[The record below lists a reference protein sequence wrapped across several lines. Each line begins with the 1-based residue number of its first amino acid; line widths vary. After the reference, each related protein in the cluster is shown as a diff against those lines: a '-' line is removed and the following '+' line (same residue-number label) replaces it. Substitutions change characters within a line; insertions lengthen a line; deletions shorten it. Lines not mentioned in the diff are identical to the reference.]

1 MGTHPI
7 FESDF
12 DCLTVKKR
20 ALEAKMSD
28 TEAPAAAAPAPVAQG
43 YSVETAVQE
52 TLKQAQ
58 HRDGLAR
65 GLNEAVRALERRDA
79 ICCILAENC
88 DEANYVRLMRLFA
101 SSTRFPSSRSETT
114 RPSASGPAFARS
126 TAKARPSRSSD
137 ARALL
142 FVRSTTTPPGTS
154 SRSTS
159 RSTKPVSPVKCHP
172 LSTQKREWHYLLET

>member
-12 DCLTVKKR
+12 DCLT
-20 ALEAKMSD
+20 EAKMSD

-52 TLKQAQ
+52 TLKHAQ

-65 GLNEAVRALERRDA
+65 GLNEGVRALERRDA

-88 DEANYVRLMRLFA
+88 DEANYVRLI
-101 SSTRFPSSRSETT
+101 E
-114 RPSASGPAFARS
+114 
-126 TAKARPSRSSD
+126 
-137 ARALL
+137 ALCVEHQIPIL
-142 FVRSTTTPPGTS
+142 KIGDNKT
-154 SRSTS
+154 
-159 RSTKPVSPVKCHP
+159 
-172 LSTQKREWHYLLET
+172 REWAGLCKIDRE

>member
-12 DCLTVKKR
+12 DCLT
-20 ALEAKMSD
+20 EAKMSD

-88 DEANYVRLMRLFA
+88 DEANYVRLIEALCVEHQIPILKIGDNK
-101 SSTRFPSSRSETT
+101 TLGEW
-114 RPSASGPAFARS
+114 SGLCKIDRE
-126 TAKARPSRSSD
+126 
-137 ARALL
+137 
-142 FVRSTTTPPGTS
+142 GN
-154 SRSTS
+154 
-159 RSTKPVSPVKCHP
+159 PVKVVGCSCVVVREIDGHAAWDY
-172 LSTQKREWHYLLET
+172 LQTQLKSH

>member
-28 TEAPAAAAPAPVAQG
+28 TEAPAAAAAPAPVAQG

-88 DEANYVRLMRLFA
+88 DEANYVRLIEALCVEHQIPILKIGDNK
-101 SSTRFPSSRSETT
+101 TLGEW
-114 RPSASGPAFARS
+114 SGLCKIDRE
-126 TAKARPSRSSD
+126 
-137 ARALL
+137 
-142 FVRSTTTPPGTS
+142 GN
-154 SRSTS
+154 
-159 RSTKPVSPVKCHP
+159 PVKVVGC
-172 LSTQKREWHYLLET
+172 SCVVVREVDDNAAWDYLQTHLKKH

>member
-12 DCLTVKKR
+12 DCLT
-20 ALEAKMSD
+20 EAIMSD
-28 TEAPAAAAPAPVAQG
+28 TEAPAAAPAPVAAQG

-52 TLKQAQ
+52 TLKHAQ

-88 DEANYVRLMRLFA
+88 DEANYVRLIEALCVEHQIPILKIGDNKTLGEWSGLCKITVKVTQSRLLAAHALSFVK
-101 SSTRFPSSRSETT
+101 STIMLLGITSKTT
-114 RPSASGPAFARS
+114 
-126 TAKARPSRSSD
+126 
-137 ARALL
+137 
-142 FVRSTTTPPGTS
+142 
-154 SRSTS
+154 
-159 RSTKPVSPVKCHP
+159 
-172 LSTQKREWHYLLET
+172 

>member
-12 DCLTVKKR
+12 DCLT
-20 ALEAKMSD
+20 EAIMSD
-28 TEAPAAAAPAPVAQG
+28 TEAPAAVPAAPVAPQG

-52 TLKQAQ
+52 TLKHAQ

-88 DEANYVRLMRLFA
+88 DEANYVRLIKALG
-101 SSTRFPSSRSETT
+101 EW
-114 RPSASGPAFARS
+114 SGLCKIDREG
-126 TAKARPSRSSD
+126 TAVKVVGCSCVV
-137 ARALL
+137 
-142 FVRSTTTPPGTS
+142 VRE
-154 SRSTS
+154 
-159 RSTKPVSPVKCHP
+159 VDDNAA
-172 LSTQKREWHYLLET
+172 WDYLQTHLKKN

>member
-12 DCLTVKKR
+12 DCLT
-20 ALEAKMSD
+20 EAIMSD
-28 TEAPAAAAPAPVAQG
+28 TEAPAAAPAPVAAQG

-52 TLKQAQ
+52 TLKHAQ

-88 DEANYVRLMRLFA
+88 DEANYVRLI
-101 SSTRFPSSRSETT
+101 E
-114 RPSASGPAFARS
+114 
-126 TAKARPSRSSD
+126 
-137 ARALL
+137 ALCVEHQIPICKIDREGNAVKVVGCSCV
-142 FVRSTTTPPGTS
+142 VRE
-154 SRSTS
+154 
-159 RSTKPVSPVKCHP
+159 VDDNAA
-172 LSTQKREWHYLLET
+172 WDYLQ